1 MPVHGRPRMKEHLGS
16 LEMERTPQDL
26 RRLPF
31 GGNMRSKYIEAAGF
45 RESVAQSI
53 SW

>member
-16 LEMERTPQDL
+16 LEMERNVL
-26 RRLPF
+26 
-31 GGNMRSKYIEAAGF
+31 SKYIEAAGF
-45 RESVAQSI
+45 RESVAQSS